1 MKKRLLYGIVSLCL
15 VIVGFFT
22 YFLSNNSKR
31 KDEIALNAE
40 VELNLNCGS
49 AYLIEE
55 TTGKVLYSQN
65 ELTKMHPASMTKM
78 MGLIL
83 VCEAITQDNI
93 KLDDIISIS
102 LEASKMGGSQV
113 FLQPLEQISV
123 DELLKCVCI
132 ASAND
137 AMYALSEV
145 VGTTN
150 ENFIKMMNEKAR
162 TLKLSNTN
170 FVNVTGFDDDNHY
183 TCAKDMALIAVE
195 LLKYKDLI
203 LPYTSLYDS
212 HIRTDTDNPFWLV
225 NTNKMVKFYDGMD
238 GLKTG
243 YTSKAG
249 FCLTSTAKRND
260 VRLISVIM
268 KADSSTNRNA
278 MTKTLLD
285 YGFSKIK
292 SKKLYNKDSVISTIK
307 IDKAK
312 NEQTNLYIKDDIYL
326 VYEGKLDES
335 LLKKEIIL
343 VNNLMAPIKE
353 NSEVGYLMIIYDN
366 ETYKYPLIVKEDIES
381 LSIKELI
388 GNYIKE
394 ILF

>member
-1 MKKRLLYGIVSLCL
+1 M
-15 VIVGFFT
+15 
-22 YFLSNNSKR
+22 
-31 KDEIALNAE
+31 
-40 VELNLNCGS
+40 
-49 AYLIEE
+49 
-55 TTGKVLYSQN
+55 
-65 ELTKMHPASMTKM
+65 
-78 MGLIL
+78 
-83 VCEAITQDNI
+83 
-93 KLDDIISIS
+93 LDDIIKVS
-102 LEASKMGGSQV
+102 L
-113 FLQPLEQISV
+113 
-123 DELLKCVCI
+123 VCI
-132 ASAND
+132 
-137 AMYALSEV
+137 
-145 VGTTN
+145 
-150 ENFIKMMNEKAR
+150 
-162 TLKLSNTN
+162 
-170 FVNVTGFDDDNHY
+170 
-183 TCAKDMALIAVE
+183 
-195 LLKYKDLI
+195 
-203 LPYTSLYDS
+203 
-212 HIRTDTDNPFWLV
+212 
-225 NTNKMVKFYDGMD
+225 
-238 GLKTG
+238 KTG

-343 VNNLMAPIKE
+343 VNNLMAPLKE
-353 NSEVGYLMIIYDN
+353 NSEVGYLMITYDN

>member
-15 VIVGFFT
+15 VIVGFFS
-22 YFLSNNSKR
+22 FLLNKKDNN
-31 KDEIALNAE
+31 KDDMIVNAE
-40 VELNLNCGS
+40 VDLNLNCGS
-49 AYLIEE
+49 AYLIEQSS
-55 TTGKVLYSQN
+55 GKVLYAKN
-65 ELTKMHPASMTKM
+65 EEVKMYPASMTKM

-83 VCEAITQDNI
+83 VCDALNNNQI
-93 KLDDIISIS
+93 KLDDMVSIS

-113 FLQPLEQISV
+113 FLEPLEIISV
-123 DELLKCVCI
+123 DELIKCVCI

-145 VGTTN
+145 VGSTN
-150 ENFIKMMNEKAR
+150 QNFISMMNQKAKD
-162 TLKLSNTN
+162 LKLINTN

-183 TCAKDMALIAVE
+183 TCAKDMAIIGKE
-195 LLKYKDLI
+195 LLKYKDII
-203 LPYTSLYDS
+203 LPYTSMYDS
-212 HIRTDTDNPFWLV
+212 HIRQNTDNPFWLV

-268 KADSSTNRNA
+268 KADSSTSRNA

-292 SKKLYNKDSVISTIK
+292 SKKLYNKESIVSTIS

-312 NEQTNLYIKDDIYL
+312 NESTNLYTKEDIYL
-326 VYEGKLDES
+326 IYEGKLDES
-335 LLKKEIIL
+335 ILKKEVIL

-353 NSEVGYLMIIYDN
+353 NSEVGYLMITYGN
-366 ETYKYPLIVKEDIES
+366 ETFKYPLIVKENIES
-381 LSIKELI
+381 LMLKELI
-388 GNYIKE
+388 GKYLKE